1 LFPLQPKQQKKKV
14 LLPQPNPLLS
24 DQKQTKETQLEEEEE
39 EVLAFVDQDES
50 VIRWVIE
57 RATTTTRIK
66 IIDSDRCCPPKIK
79 Q

>member
-24 DQKQTKETQLEEEEE
+24 DQKQTKETQLEEE
-39 EVLAFVDQDES
+39 DQDES